1 MKGSGKSAPVAW
13 LEAPVEKNYLAAES
27 YLALAFDDADVAR
40 MLKALRAAPMAA
52 FAAKDIFRASGL
64 SLLGV
69 SNDQVEKFRRKITQG
84 EPLAPLLLLR
94 APALAKVLIADGY
107 HRLCAVY
114 GYDEDIAIPC
124 RIA

>member
-1 MKGSGKSAPVAW
+1 VKGSGKPAPIAW
-13 LEAPVEKNYLAAES
+13 LEAPVEKNFAAAQS
-27 YLALAFDDADVAR
+27 YLALAFEPADVAR
-40 MLKALRAAPMAA
+40 LAQALRAASPAT

-69 SNDQVEKFRRKITQG
+69 SNDQVERFRRKIMQG
-84 EPLAPLLLLR
+84 EPIAPLLLVR
-94 APALAKVLIADGY
+94 APALAKVVIADGY

-114 GYDEDIAIPC
+114 GYHEDEAIPC